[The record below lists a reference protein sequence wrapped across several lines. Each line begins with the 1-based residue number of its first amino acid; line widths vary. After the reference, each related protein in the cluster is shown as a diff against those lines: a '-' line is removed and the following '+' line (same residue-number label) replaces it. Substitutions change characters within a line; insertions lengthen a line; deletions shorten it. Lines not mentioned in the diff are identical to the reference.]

1 MKAFHTSS
9 LLIIAIFFTACN
21 ATKMAQKNQVSDFE
35 MLKSMMVGT
44 FNSSAHAARDTNYY
58 DITLHMYPIWEDDA
72 QTWLYVE
79 QTVTSMP
86 DKPYRQRVYRLEQ
99 ADKSTFKSYI
109 YTFEDPK
116 LFVGAWKNKS
126 IFDSMKPS
134 EVILKEGCEVVLK
147 KQKDGSF
154 SGKTGAQT
162 CKSSLRGASFATS
175 EVTVVPGKIVSWD
188 QGWDDKGEQVWGATL
203 AGYEF
208 VKVK

>member
-1 MKAFHTSS
+1 MKAFYTFS
-9 LLIIAIFFTACN
+9 LLLFAFLLSSCN
-21 ATKMAQKNQVSDFE
+21 ATKLTQKSQVSDFE
-35 MLKSMMVGT
+35 VLKNMMTGS
-44 FNSSAHAARDTNYY
+44 FNSTAHAARDTNYY

-116 LFVGAWKNKS
+116 IFVGAWKDKS
-126 IFDSMKPS
+126 IFADMKPS
-134 EVILKEGCEVVLK
+134 EVMLKEGCEVVLK

-162 CKSSLRGASFATS
+162 CQSSLRGASFATS
-175 EVTVVPGKIVSWD
+175 KVTVVPGKIVSWD

-203 AGYEF
+203 GGYEF

>member
-1 MKAFHTSS
+1 MKVFYTSS
-9 LLIIAIFFTACN
+9 LLFIALILFSCN
-21 ATKMAQKNQVSDFE
+21 TTKRAQKSQVSDFDN
-35 MLKSMMVGT
+35 LKSMMTGS
-44 FNSSAHAARDTNYY
+44 FNSTAHAARDTNYY

-99 ADKSTFKSYI
+99 TDKSTFKSYI

-116 LFVGAWKNKS
+116 MFVGAWKDKS
-126 IFDSMKPS
+126 IFANMTPA
-134 EVILKEGCEVVLK
+134 EVKLKEGCEVVLK

-188 QGWDDKGEQVWGATL
+188 QGWNDKGEQVWGATL

>member
-1 MKAFHTSS
+1 MKAFYTFS
-9 LLIIAIFFTACN
+9 LLLFAFLLSSCN
-21 ATKMAQKNQVSDFE
+21 ATKLTQKSQVSDFE
-35 MLKSMMVGT
+35 VLKNMMTGS
-44 FNSSAHAARDTNYY
+44 FNSTAHAARDTNYY

-116 LFVGAWKNKS
+116 MFVGAWKDKS
-126 IFDSMKPS
+126 IFADMKPS
-134 EVILKEGCEVVLK
+134 EVMLKEGCEVVLK

-162 CKSSLRGASFATS
+162 CQSSLRGASFATS
-175 EVTVVPGKIVSWD
+175 KVTVVPGKIVSWD

-203 AGYEF
+203 GGYEF

>member
-1 MKAFHTSS
+1 MKAFYTSS
-9 LLIIAIFFTACN
+9 FLLIAFLLSSCN
-21 ATKMAQKNQVSDFE
+21 ATKVTQKSQISDFE
-35 MLKSMMVGT
+35 TLKNMMTGS
-44 FNSSAHAARDTNYY
+44 FNSTAHALRDTNYY
-58 DITLHMYPIWEDDA
+58 DITLHMYPIWEGDA

-116 LFVGAWKNKS
+116 MFVGAWKDKS
-126 IFDSMKPS
+126 IFEKVKPS
-134 EVILKEGCEVVLK
+134 DVALKEGCEVVLK

-203 AGYEF
+203 GGYEF
-208 VKVK
+208 VKMK